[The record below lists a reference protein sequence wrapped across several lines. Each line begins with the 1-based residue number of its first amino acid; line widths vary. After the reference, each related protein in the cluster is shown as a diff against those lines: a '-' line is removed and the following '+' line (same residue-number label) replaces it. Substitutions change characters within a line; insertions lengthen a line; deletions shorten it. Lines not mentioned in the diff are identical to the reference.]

1 MDGISTFTTIVSI
14 VAAVLG
20 IILFFKVWG
29 MTNDVEKIKAS
40 IQGDNY
46 FSCLMKGE
54 KDKAYDILVSKLYEE
69 LAWRLENDPSYAPYS
84 EKAPQLIE
92 KYAALVKETG
102 RELPEYLSTP
112 EKFKDN
118 YERLSGL

>member
-1 MDGISTFTTIVSI
+1 MDGISTFTTIVFIASG
-14 VAAVLG
+14 VLN
-20 IILFFKVWG
+20 IILFFKVWN

-40 IQGDNY
+40 IQGDGY

-54 KDKAYDILVSKLYEE
+54 NDKAYDILISKLYEE
-69 LAWRLENDPSYAPYS
+69 LAWYLKNNPSYAPYS
-84 EKAPQLIE
+84 EKAPAIIE

-112 EKFKDN
+112 EKFKEN

>member
-1 MDGISTFTTIVSI
+1 MDGISTLTTIVFIASG
-14 VAAVLG
+14 VLN
-20 IILFFKVWG
+20 IILFFKVWN

-40 IQGDNY
+40 IQGDSY

-54 KDKAYDILVSKLYEE
+54 KGKAYDILISKLYKE
-69 LAWRLENDPSYAPYS
+69 LTYLWVNNNASYL
-84 EKAPQLIE
+84 EKAPAIIE
-92 KYAALVKETG
+92 KYATLIKETG